1 MGFYAA
7 ASVRDRVWKPQAR
20 NGIRVPS
27 FQHNDVMEVVV
38 DHAQHRIDLPNG
50 RSLVVGAEQLLRI
63 ARGLG
68 GANGRADGDGG
79 ARIVQALRT
88 LPIEQRADALAVALL
103 RYGQKLDVESISQN
117 RQMSIWRVWQLE
129 EQFRRAFAETRP
141 SVVSAA
147 LA

>member
-1 MGFYAA
+1 LL
-7 ASVRDRVWKPQAR
+7 PQAR
-20 NGIRVPS
+20 NGTKAIPS

-38 DHAQHRIDLPNG
+38 DHAQHLIDLPHG

-68 GANGRADGDGG
+68 GADSRADGESG
-79 ARIVQALRT
+79 ARIVQALRR

-103 RYGQKLDVESISQN
+103 RFGQKLDVESISQN
-117 RQMSIWRVWQLE
+117 RQISIWRVWQLE
-129 EQFRRAFAETRP
+129 EQFRRAVAETRP
-141 SVVSAA
+141 SAVSPA